1 VPEETY
7 PQRRFTPPPGAVEV
21 VLVRHGASEAA
32 VPGEPFES
40 LEGRA
45 NPALSDIGRQQAV
58 QVAER
63 LRHEEISALF
73 CTTLE
78 RTKQTAAPLAEHT
91 RLTPTEIPEL
101 AEVSLGDWEGGELRI
116 RAANRDP
123 LFFEVMAAE
132 RWDAIPG
139 AEPADDFAARVK
151 RGLQAVLERAEP
163 DSKVVVVAHG
173 GVIGELCRQAADSR
187 PFAFIHSDNCSIT
200 RLVCFPG
207 ADFVL
212 LRSFNDTAHLD
223 GFVAVK

>member
-1 VPEETY
+1 MAESY
-7 PQRRFTPPPGAVEV
+7 PQRRFAPPPGAIEV
-21 VLVRHGASEAA
+21 VLVRHGASAAA

-45 NPALSDIGRQQAV
+45 NPPLSAEGERQALA
-58 QVAER
+58 VAER
-63 LRHEEISALF
+63 LAHEKLSALF
-73 CTTLE
+73 CTPLE
-78 RTKQTAAPLAEHT
+78 RTRQTAAPLAERA
-91 RLTPTEIPEL
+91 RLEPVAVADL
-101 AEVSLGDWEGGELRI
+101 AEVSLGEWEGGELRI

-139 AEPADDFAARVK
+139 AEPADDFAQRVA
-151 RGLQAVLERAEP
+151 RGLGTVLDQAEP
-163 DSKVVVVAHG
+163 DSKVAVVAHG
-173 GVIGELCRQAADSR
+173 GVIGELCRQATKSR

-207 ADFVL
+207 GHTL
-212 LRSFNDTAHLD
+212 LRSFNDTSHLD